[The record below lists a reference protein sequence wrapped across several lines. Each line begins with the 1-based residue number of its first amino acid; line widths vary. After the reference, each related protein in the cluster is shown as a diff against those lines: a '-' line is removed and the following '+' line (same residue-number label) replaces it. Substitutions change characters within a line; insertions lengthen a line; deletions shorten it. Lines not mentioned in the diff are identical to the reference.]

1 MGLFKKTKKHVDER
15 VVSTQNKI
23 YKEAYIIA
31 MVLSFISAVVK
42 SFIYGFSILLITAEL
57 VIMIVPALYYG
68 VKSVYLGLYA
78 DEVELQTRIS
88 KFPMS
93 GKKLI
98 LGLGVGIAISIF
110 LGVRSS
116 MIYGSDTNYIW
127 YFIIVFF
134 VVLILYIPC
143 FAGLV
148 ALRQVLAKKFRKE

>member
-31 MVLSFISAVVK
+31 MLLCFVSIVVK

-57 VIMIVPALYYG
+57 LIMILPALYYG

-78 DEVELQTRIS
+78 DEVELQTRTS

-93 GKKLI
+93 VKKLI
-98 LGLGVGIAISIF
+98 LGLGVGVAIAIF

-116 MIYGSDTNYIW
+116 MKYGNDSNYIW

-134 VVLILYIPC
+134 VSLIIYIPC
-143 FAGLV
+143 FAGFV
-148 ALRQVLAKKFRKE
+148 ALRHVLAKKFRKE